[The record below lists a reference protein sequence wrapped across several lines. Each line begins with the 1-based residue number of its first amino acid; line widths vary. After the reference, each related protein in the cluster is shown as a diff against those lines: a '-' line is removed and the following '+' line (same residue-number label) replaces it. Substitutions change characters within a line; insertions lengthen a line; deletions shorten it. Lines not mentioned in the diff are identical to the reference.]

1 MDALFYPASK
11 LLGPLLRPDMLLVL
25 MLAAALLM
33 SWRRPRASRALLA
46 AALAALLLLGVLP
59 LGHLLAR
66 TLEDRYPPDPPLAEV
81 HGIVILGGAE
91 EPGPARR
98 SGQPEFNAAAERL
111 TAAAALARAHPQA
124 RLVFTSGA
132 GRFGP
137 GGELPRGVAISRDL
151 LIALGVAP
159 DRITLEPRARNT
171 AENAALALPLADPRP
186 AETWVLVTSAW
197 HMPRA
202 MDSFARAGW
211 PALVPW
217 PVDHRA
223 LPGGLRPRWNLAENL
238 DVLNIMTREWVG
250 RAAYR
255 LTGR

>member
-1 MDALFYPASK
+1 
-11 LLGPLLRPDMLLVL
+11 MLLVL

-223 LPGGLRPRWNLAENL
+223 LPGGLRLRWNLAENL